1 MYETLA
7 VIFEGWEAL
16 VLIGAVA
23 FGHWLGKNTGN
34 LKDEHK

>member
-1 MYETLA
+1 MYEALEI
-7 VIFEGWEAL
+7 IFYGWEGW
-16 VLIGAVA
+16 VIIGAVA